1 MEYIVQPQS
10 DDTRA
15 PNLFSVKNYG
25 FIGYDR
31 DKVVAP
37 FSGTDTEELYNK
49 NLNENSN
56 HPDFSKYLGK
66 PISYVRNSL
75 GHRSCELDF
84 IKSTKKPY
92 ILVVGDSFTEGTG
105 LHYEET
111 YGSKL
116 SVKTGLPVYNLG
128 LAGTG
133 IDTMLHNLVAWR
145 NHMAQSPKILV
156 VQWTQNFRTASM
168 DFGTKLITGTRGPH
182 SFVDPTIPE
191 NRDIFNFIDGGLNSG
206 AFDTRAVMAESLI
219 KELYKQSEI
228 VNVHVPGWET
238 DLYGTARSVSWRP
251 DPTSI
256 PDFARDLQHRGAQGH
271 EELAA
276 NILKLF
282 NKFR

>member
-1 MEYIVQPQS
+1 MSTYHLQN

-31 DKVVAP
+31 DKVVVP
-37 FSGTDTEELYNK
+37 FAGTDSEELYNK

-56 HPDFSKYLGK
+56 HPDFSKYLDS

-92 ILVVGDSFTEGTG
+92 ILVVGDSFTEGQG

-133 IDTMLHNLVAWR
+133 IDTMLHNLVAFR

-168 DFGTKLITGTRGPH
+168 DLGTKLITGNRGPH

-206 AFDTRAVMAESLI
+206 AFDTRAIMAESLI

-238 DLYGTARSVSWRP
+238 DLYGTAKSVSWRP

-256 PDFARDLQHRGAQGH
+256 PDLARDLQHRGANGH
-271 EELAA
+271 EELAT

>member
-10 DDTRA
+10 EDTRSK
-15 PNLFSVKNYG
+15 NLYSFKNYG
-25 FIGYDR
+25 FVGYDQ
-31 DKVVAP
+31 DTVVVP

-56 HPDFSKYLGK
+56 HPDFSKYIGK
-66 PISYVRNSL
+66 PVSYVRNSL
-75 GHRSCELDF
+75 GHRSCEPDF

-105 LHYEET
+105 LHYEEI

-116 SVKTGLPVYNLG
+116 SAKVGLPVYNLG

-145 NHMAQSPKILV
+145 NYMAQPPKILV
-156 VQWTQNFRTASM
+156 VQWTQDYRTASI
-168 DFGTKLITGTRGPH
+168 DTGTRLITGTCSMYGP
-182 SFVDPTIPE
+182 DCPTT
-191 NRDIFNFIDGGLNSG
+191 DIVKFIDSGLSIG
-206 AFDTRAVMAESLI
+206 AFNTRAMMAEVLI

-228 VNVHVPGWET
+228 VNVHVPGWEAEH
-238 DLYGTARSVSWRP
+238 YGNHRSVNWRP
-251 DPTSI
+251 DPASI
-256 PDFARDLQHRGAQGH
+256 PDRARDLQHRGADGH
-271 EELAA
+271 EELAT

-282 NKFR
+282 NKFK